1 MTIRVWS
8 AGVGVI
14 LGTHDAAVNSIAHV
28 SGSKIVSGSGDR
40 SVVLWDVDGGVEK
53 RELGRHE
60 RGVACVATDG
70 IIVASGS
77 SDACICVWY
86 GSFYLMIRNMEGGL
100 RFKLTGH
107 QDLVRR
113 YDKVHA

>member
-1 MTIRVWS
+1 MTIRVWT

-28 SGSKIVSGSGDR
+28 SGSRIVSGSGDR
-40 SVVLWDVDGGVEK
+40 SVVLWDVDSTVEK
-53 RELGRHE
+53 KELGRHE

-70 IIVASGS
+70 SSVASGS

-86 GSFYLMIRNMEGGL
+86 M
-100 RFKLTGH
+100 
-107 QDLVRR
+107 
-113 YDKVHA
+113 